1 MRLPFA
7 SRRGE
12 GADTP
17 GETPVEATPTV
28 SRVSSMSSHR
38 SDSDLEV
45 LAAAPGSVGEPAQYR
60 TTDQDR
66 RLEIKATDRIGTRLV
81 KRGIIGEHVLQRAL
95 QIQSGEGAD
104 SRRRLG
110 EILTMECGV
119 PEDAVAREIAS
130 MYGFQEVE
138 LSEEAV
144 PDDAL
149 EFAIRFLM
157 DLPDEI
163 LAELRDVPL
172 APFADRDRHGTPV
185 RLATPVPTDP
195 RIVRLTRQMGLAR
208 YELLFAPRARVRE
221 FFDRAIQDDNRYLRD
236 LGQVDEEF
244 SGTEESEPE
253 EVIEIH
259 HSALTNLVEGC
270 LLEAVRRGAS
280 DIHILPSGVDG
291 VQIRF
296 RVDGR
301 LQLWLEQNGLNPEA
315 IIAVVKDRAR
325 NVDRFERDAAQDGYI
340 QRDIDGHNI
349 RFRVSILP
357 IVGQENRRRLESAV
371 LRVLDD
377 RKLIT
382 DLEAIGFLEQARQ
395 DFESAVRRPQGIIIL
410 TGPTGSGKS
419 TTLVAALHRVLNPSL
434 NAITVEDPVEYIIP
448 GARQVKL
455 NPKLN
460 FEQALRAILRHD
472 PDIVMV
478 GEMRDKTTADIA
490 IKLANT
496 GHLTFSTLHTNDAPS
511 AVSRLYKLGIE
522 PFLIAHAINIIV
534 AQRLVRTLCNH
545 CRRAVSIDPSIPLS
559 LGFSREEIR
568 DIQFYEAVGCPK
580 CAGGYKG
587 RAAIHETLLFTKEVR
602 RKILDSKADIDE
614 DEIRAIASRNGALTL
629 RQAGLERI
637 RQGVTTCEE
646 VAFAT
651 ASD

>member
-1 MRLPFA
+1 MEL
-7 SRRGE
+7 
-12 GADTP
+12 
-17 GETPVEATPTV
+17 
-28 SRVSSMSSHR
+28 
-38 SDSDLEV
+38 
-45 LAAAPGSVGEPAQYR
+45 LAAAPDGGGEQARYQ

-81 KRGIIGEHVLQRAL
+81 KRGIVGEHVLQRAL
-95 QIQSGEGAD
+95 QIQAAETEEA
-104 SRRRLG
+104 RRRLG
-110 EILTMECGV
+110 AILVAECGV
-119 PEDAVAREIAS
+119 SADAVAREIAS

-144 PDDAL
+144 PEDSLD
-149 EFAIRFLM
+149 FAVRFLM
-157 DLPDEI
+157 DLPEEV
-163 LAELRDVPL
+163 LAELREVPL
-172 APFADRDRHGTPV
+172 VPFADRDRQGTPV
-185 RLATPVPTDP
+185 RLVTPVPTDP

-208 YELLFAPRARVRE
+208 YELLFAPLSRVRG

-244 SGTEESEPE
+244 AAAAENETE

-280 DIHILPSGVDG
+280 DIHILPSGADG

-340 QRDIDGHNI
+340 QRQIDGHNI

-357 IVGQENRRRLESAV
+357 IVGTEHRRRLESAV

-382 DLEAIGFLEQARQ
+382 DLEEIGFLERARR
-395 DFESAVRRPQGIIIL
+395 DFEAAVQRPQGIIIL

-419 TTLVAALHRVLNPSL
+419 TTLVAALHRVLNPTL

-455 NPKLN
+455 NPKLD

-534 AQRLVRTLCNH
+534 AQRLVRTLCTQ
-545 CRRAVSIDPSIPLS
+545 CRRPVQIDPAIPMA
-559 LGFSREEIR
+559 LGFSRGEVDAIT
-568 DIQFYEAVGCPK
+568 FYEAIGCPK
-580 CAGGYKG
+580 CAGGYRG
-587 RAAIHETLLFTKEVR
+587 RAAIHETLLFNKEVR

-614 DEIRAIASRNGALTL
+614 DEIRAIAVRNGAYTL